1 MHLHTCMCHICTHTS
16 TRSATVSLGGITSTR
31 YLTRGTPQ
39 GGVLSPVI
47 WNIVFESL
55 LVRMSRYAFA
65 TGFADDGCIL
75 VNGVDAAACQPRLQQ
90 ALKVA
95 EEWARENGLQFAPE
109 KTIMVHFHRKQKPVR
124 PPPTILNRTEIPI

>member
-1 MHLHTCMCHICTHTS
+1 M
-16 TRSATVSLGGITSTR
+16 
-31 YLTRGTPQ
+31 
-39 GGVLSPVI
+39 
-47 WNIVFESL
+47 FESL

-75 VNGVDAAACQPRLQQ
+75 VNGVNAAACQPRLQQ

-109 KTIMVHFHRKQKPVR
+109 KNNHGALSQEAKKREAAAHLSQSY
-124 PPPTILNRTEIPI
+124 ILQRYQLSLPLAISDSRSTLG